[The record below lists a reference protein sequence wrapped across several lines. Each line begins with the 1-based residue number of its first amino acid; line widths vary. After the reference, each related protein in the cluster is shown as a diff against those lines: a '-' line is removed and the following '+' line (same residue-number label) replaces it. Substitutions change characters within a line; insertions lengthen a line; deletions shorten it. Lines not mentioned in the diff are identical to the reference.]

1 MGRHNMRILLAC
13 AAFAL
18 FASSLFADGF
28 AVSSMSQPGLADS
41 EAVAYAPFAATNGCS
56 EKIYLRMDF
65 AAAAVNNAEVVF
77 GVDADGDGVL
87 SPDEERL
94 LVGWDC
100 GEWKLVDCR
109 TLVEACAPGSGCGGR
124 AHWRIRN
131 GAGRTQATIDEDS
144 TRLLLDS
151 PCDASEWN
159 LVKVVS
165 RGSPQPRHSA
175 RAPAPRP
182 FTIILR

>member
-1 MGRHNMRILLAC
+1 MRMLLAC

-28 AVSSMSQPGLADS
+28 AVSSMPQPGLADS
-41 EAVAYAPFAATNGCS
+41 EAVAYASFASTNGCS

-65 AAAAVNNAEVVF
+65 ASAAANNAEVVF

-100 GEWKLVDCR
+100 GSWKLVDCR
-109 TLVEACAPGSGCGGR
+109 RQKEVSSPSVASGPRAYLRIMLGGVSTL
-124 AHWRIRN
+124 
-131 GAGRTQATIDEDS
+131 ATIYEDS
-144 TRLLLDS
+144 TRLLLNLSFDVT
-151 PCDASEWN
+151 EWN

-165 RGSPQPRHSA
+165 RGMPQPGISA
-175 RAPAPRP
+175 RAPAPMP
-182 FTIILR
+182 FSIILR

>member
-1 MGRHNMRILLAC
+1 MRMLLTC

-18 FASSLFADGF
+18 FASNLLADGF
-28 AVSSMSQPGLADS
+28 MAASMPQPGLADT
-41 EAVAYAPFAATNGCS
+41 EAVAYAPFSATNGCS

-65 AAAAVNNAEVVF
+65 APAAANNAEVVF

-100 GEWKLVDCR
+100 GSWKLVDCQR
-109 TLVEACAPGSGCGGR
+109 QREVSSPNSASGPRAYLRIMLGGVSTL
-124 AHWRIRN
+124 
-131 GAGRTQATIDEDS
+131 ATIYEDS
-144 TRLLLDS
+144 TQLLLNSSFDVT
-151 PCDASEWN
+151 EWN

-165 RGSPQPRHSA
+165 RGMPQPGLSA